1 VEVGGINL
9 KYLKMET
16 KITKVNYTCKC
27 IELTVGKGNDDLRIE
42 VRDNTI
48 SLVYFNIPIVS
59 FKFRSVQIPYK
70 NGSINID
77 MYIKMLIDLKADS
90 DERIVLDTTF
100 YTLDLNLYDLVK
112 IKLLKDVNTDSEP
125 IKIVLM
131 NSNGNILFEDDEDDF
146 NVSDKLRLMNKVIN
160 DTIIDENGS
169 KNK

>member
-1 VEVGGINL
+1 
-9 KYLKMET
+9 MET

-27 IELTVGKGNDDLRIE
+27 IELTVSKGNDDLRIE

-70 NGSINID
+70 NGAINLD

-160 DTIIDENGS
+160 DTIIDKNGS

>member
-1 VEVGGINL
+1 
-9 KYLKMET
+9 MET

-27 IELTVGKGNDDLRIE
+27 IELTVSKGNDDLRIE

-160 DTIIDENGS
+160 DTIIDKNGS